1 MPISRR
7 KRFSL
12 RATLG
17 YAVFAALWIFLSDR
31 VLATFS
37 DVTSITY
44 FSTLKGLF
52 FILVTAVMLWFTLQH
67 VPDDAEASLSDE
79 PPPQTSAAGVL
90 WGLAIPLAAAA
101 IQWAFW
107 PAIQPIALLL
117 FYPAVFAAS
126 WLGGGVAGIVAT
138 VLSAGLAWSV
148 FMSGPNTSVVA
159 IGVFFAMGI
168 LMSRVI
174 EWLRQAEQ
182 QAGNSRFKALVEQS
196 LAGIYIAQGEYL
208 RYANPEFA
216 RMMGYDHPEQLI
228 NKVPWRDLV
237 MPQDR
242 ASVIEQM
249 QRRLDGLDQE
259 MRHAFSGRRRDGSVV
274 QLEVHGRSVP
284 TKTGTVVI
292 GLALDVSERQRTEA
306 ALLRSEQLLRAV
318 IDGTTDAIFVK
329 DQAGVYV
336 MVNQSAAAFLG
347 RPVDQVI
354 GRTDHDLFSPESAAL
369 ILAGDDDIKRNG
381 ATVTTED
388 RLTMRDGR
396 KLTFLVTKGPMFDAQ
411 GQMAGM
417 FGMARD
423 ITANVAAQEALR
435 DKQALLDRMST
446 LAKVGGWSIDVATM
460 RGTRTDGAARILD
473 LDPSLPESM
482 SITDGLRYFQGSDR
496 SRISETMRRAIDQG
510 ERYAMELELIS
521 EQGVRKWIR
530 TQGEPIWQ
538 DGKVVRIEGAIQ
550 DISEVQQARLALQAH
565 QEHLEQT
572 VRQRTVELETARQEA
587 ERLSQIKSEFL
598 ANMSHEIRTPLNG
611 VLGLAQIGHRDHG
624 GSAHQIFAQI
634 IDSGRLLLG
643 IINDILDFSK
653 IEAGKLNIE
662 TLPVNL
668 RELLARAT
676 AQFSERAHAK
686 GIGLHTHV
694 SPELPVL
701 CESDPLRLEQIL
713 LNLLSNAVKF
723 TVQGEVSVSAAA
735 RGGQLVLTVADTG
748 IGMSTQQ
755 LSELFRPFEQA
766 DGSTTRQYGGTG
778 LGLSITKR
786 LVEMLGGE
794 VHAHSELG
802 QGTRFEVVLPLVST
816 PPAAARPMSIG
827 EGEPVGDE
835 VAAVAQVGQRLAGLR
850 VLAAEDNQV
859 NQWVLN
865 ELLQIEGALVTM
877 VDGGQDALACL
888 AQNGAQAFDV
898 VLMDIQMPG
907 MDGYETTRR
916 IKAMAP
922 DLPVIGQ
929 TAHAMAEERIKC
941 LAVGMVDLV
950 VKPINLEDL
959 VKTVGRHARVN
970 RLATDVG

>member
-12 RATLG
+12 WATLG

-37 DVTSITY
+37 DVTSITHY
-44 FSTLKGLF
+44 STLKGFL
-52 FILVTAVMLWFTLQH
+52 FILLSALMLWFTLQH
-67 VPDDAEASLSDE
+67 VPDDTEASLYDQ
-79 PPPQTSAAGVL
+79 PPPKGPLASVL
-90 WGLAIPLAAAA
+90 CGLATPLVAAT

-107 PAIQPIALLL
+107 SAIQPIALLL

-126 WLGGGVAGIVAT
+126 WIGGGLAGLVAT
-138 VLSAGLAWSV
+138 ALSAALAWFV
-148 FMSGPNTSVVA
+148 FMSAQNTSVVA
-159 IGVFFAMGI
+159 IGVFFVMGI

-182 QAGNSRFKALVEQS
+182 QVGNNRFKALVEQS
-196 LAGIYIAQGEYL
+196 LAGIYIVQGEHL

-216 RMMGYDHPEQLI
+216 RMMGYDHPEQLM

-237 MPQDR
+237 MPEDQ
-242 ASVIEQM
+242 AEVVKQM
-249 QRRLDGLDQE
+249 QSRLDGLDQE
-259 MRHAFSGRRRDGSVV
+259 LRQAFSGRRRDGSAV
-274 QLEVHGRSVP
+274 QLEIHGRGVP
-284 TKTGTVVI
+284 TPTGTVVI
-292 GLALDVSERQRTEA
+292 GLALDVSERHRTEA

-329 DQAGVYV
+329 DQRGRYL
-336 MVNQSAAAFLG
+336 MVNQSAANFLG
-347 RPVDQVI
+347 RPIDQTI

-369 ILAGDDDIKRNG
+369 ILAGDEEIRRNG
-381 ATVTTED
+381 VTVTTED
-388 RLTMRDGR
+388 PLTMRDGR
-396 KLTFLVTKGPMFDAQ
+396 RLTFLVTKGPLFDAQ
-411 GQMAGM
+411 GQTAGM
-417 FGMARD
+417 FGIARD
-423 ITANVAAQEALR
+423 ITANVAVQEALR
-435 DKQALLDRMST
+435 EKQALLDRMST
-446 LAKVGGWSIDVATM
+446 LAKVGGWSIDVTTM
-460 RGTRTDGAARILD
+460 QGTRTDGAARILD

-482 SITDGLRYFQGSDR
+482 SITDGLRYFQGDER
-496 SRISETMRRAIDQG
+496 RKISETMRRAVDLCQS
-510 ERYAMELELIS
+510 YTLELELVS
-521 EQGVRKWIR
+521 DKGVRKWIR
-530 TQGEPIWQ
+530 SQGEPILEN
-538 DGKVVRIEGAIQ
+538 GKVVRVEGAIQ

-653 IEAGKLNIE
+653 IEAGKLHIE

-668 RELLARAT
+668 KELLSRAT
-676 AQFSERAHAK
+676 AQFQDRAQAK
-686 GIGLHTHV
+686 GIGLHTHL

-701 CESDPLRLEQIL
+701 CNSDPLRLEQIL

-723 TVQGEVSVSAAA
+723 TMQGEVSVSASA
-735 RGGQLVLTVADTG
+735 RDGQLVLTVADTG
-748 IGMSTQQ
+748 IGMSAQQ

-794 VHAHSELG
+794 VHARSEPG
-802 QGTRFEVVLPLVST
+802 QGTQFEVVLPLT
-816 PPAAARPMSIG
+816 AAPPAGLRTLSANEGAPARP
-827 EGEPVGDE
+827 DE
-835 VAAVAQVGQRLAGLR
+835 ERAVPQVGQRLAGLR

-865 ELLQIEGALVTM
+865 ELLQIEGTLVTM
-877 VDGGQDALACL
+877 VDSGQDALACL
-888 AQNGAQAFDV
+888 AKNGEQAFDV

-929 TAHAMAEERIKC
+929 TAHAMAEERGKC
-941 LAVGMVDLV
+941 MAAGMADLV

-959 VKTVGRHARVN
+959 VKTVGRHARA
-970 RLATDVG
+970 RGAT